1 MRLTENEVN
10 IIRNEIR
17 KRVGDCRI
25 YIFGSRVDDN
35 VKGGDVDIYIDKNFD
50 LKTELSI
57 RRELK
62 IILEEKLFLPV
73 DIVFKR
79 GNRLIE
85 KEAKKGVLIEG
96 QNLRNY

>member
-1 MRLTENEVN
+1 MRLTENEIN
-10 IIRNEIR
+10 IIKNEIKR
-17 KRVGDCRI
+17 KVGDCSI

-50 LKTELSI
+50 LKTEL
-57 RRELK
+57 RVRKELK
-62 IILEEKLFLPV
+62 IILEEKLFLPI

-96 QNLRNY
+96 

>member
-1 MRLTENEVN
+1 MDD
-10 IIRNEIR
+10 EI
-17 KRVGDCRI
+17 KS
-25 YIFGSRVDDN
+25 F
-35 VKGGDVDIYIDKNFD
+35 IDKNFD

-57 RRELK
+57 RRDLK

-96 QNLRNY
+96 QNLRTDKL

>member
-1 MRLTENEVN
+1 MRLTENEIN
-10 IIRNEIR
+10 IIKNEIKR
-17 KRVGDCRI
+17 KVGNCNI

-35 VKGGDVDIYIDKNFD
+35 ARGGDVDIYIDKNFD
-50 LKTELSI
+50 LKTEL
-57 RRELK
+57 RVRKELK

-96 QNLRNY
+96 